1 MTCKSSNQDR
11 VAGFTLLEV
20 VVAMTIVGIGV
31 VTLLEVFS
39 VGLRLGARSS
49 VQTEALA
56 YGRQIMDGILARPK
70 LEDGAEKGTYQ
81 ERARWTL
88 QVQTVRD
95 SSTALTLGANLELKE
110 VALDV
115 MVDDGGR
122 QRRVELKTLR
132 LTRKQS

>member
-1 MTCKSSNQDR
+1 MTSQRSTQAR

-31 VTLLEVFS
+31 VTLLELFS

-110 VALDV
+110 VALNV

-122 QRRVELKTLR
+122 ERRVELKTLR
-132 LTRKQS
+132 LARKLN

>member
-1 MTCKSSNQDR
+1 MNRKCSHQAHA
-11 VAGFTLLEV
+11 AGFTLLEV

-56 YGRQIMDGILARPK
+56 DGRQIMDGILARPK

-95 SSTALTLGANLELKE
+95 PSTALTLGGNLELKE

-115 MVDDGGR
+115 MVNDGGR
-122 QRRVELKTLR
+122 ERRVELKTLR
-132 LTRKQS
+132 LARKQN